1 MASKILTNSV
11 LIPMGVPICV
21 ENLIAIVILFRCSK
35 MLVQI
40 RILSINLSITDF
52 LGGLV
57 LCVPDDIAINCT
69 YKKYLASPF
78 IIVSLLTITMFN
90 IDRCCAIRFAISY
103 YKIMTTRLLLILCVM
118 CWFIAVLL
126 TYFIFYDAESPYGIY
141 CGVMYLAPRLPVNMV
156 AKWSCIFILIA
167 NILMNGYLMSYLFTS
182 PNMGKRDYKPNKDLN
197 GIVGK
202 LSMITG
208 FFCICYSPYCLI
220 QVIPEINTS
229 AAFGFIHAVALGV
242 LLLNSIIN
250 PVLYVWRFR
259 EARFQLKMLMCF
271 WDKIQREKIENQR
284 NRFFATYTIS
294 IIQNVKARLD
304 RS

>member
-1 MASKILTNSV
+1 
-11 LIPMGVPICV
+11 MGVPICV

-103 YKIMTTRLLLILCVM
+103 YKIMTTRLLLILCVV

-126 TYFIFYDAESPYGIY
+126 TYFIFYDA
-141 CGVMYLAPRLPVNMV
+141 
-156 AKWSCIFILIA
+156 
-167 NILMNGYLMSYLFTS
+167 
-182 PNMGKRDYKPNKDLN
+182 
-197 GIVGK
+197 
-202 LSMITG
+202 
-208 FFCICYSPYCLI
+208 
-220 QVIPEINTS
+220 
-229 AAFGFIHAVALGV
+229 
-242 LLLNSIIN
+242 
-250 PVLYVWRFR
+250 
-259 EARFQLKMLMCF
+259 
-271 WDKIQREKIENQR
+271 
-284 NRFFATYTIS
+284 
-294 IIQNVKARLD
+294 
-304 RS
+304 